1 MCVHLCFLVSQN
13 VYGASDL
20 LVLRE
25 ARIRG
30 SLGHEMASTFVDPP
44 VKKTRTIHPIFAVE
58 QRHCG
63 PRPHVRLYRTLR
75 EFGGRLHAADCGRGA
90 ERTRDGEVRGCTL
103 DSYSC
108 STLTQTTVQST
119 ELDYSAK

>member
-44 VKKTRTIHPIFAVE
+44 VKNHPSNFRSRTAPLW
-58 QRHCG
+58 
-63 PRPHVRLYRTLR
+63 PTTPRTLR